1 MKRNRIAALLISA
14 LWVTFF
20 AISAN
25 AGTDDILNRWSKSRH
40 FENDLGSE
48 LDITVTYYSSEYI
61 EALVQ
66 NEAEKNLWTADEAE
80 NYKYELLKGL
90 QLDEYVPVHLEF
102 ESKGPAMHMAPFDRQ
117 IVIWMGN
124 KKYTPVDYDKRF
136 NFKLMGKRD
145 GLVYFPRFDEKSGK
159 SLLENAKRVKVSISG
174 SISSTTEGIATVDFS
189 WDVDNDDPARLLK
202 GKAAAQLEMDRLIK
216 RIEKLSGEKSVLE
229 AQLAEIQA
237 ELDRINERIEELR
250 KQ

>member
-1 MKRNRIAALLISA
+1 MKRNKVAALLISA
-14 LWVTFF
+14 I
-20 AISAN
+20 AILIFTVSAF
-25 AGTDDILNRWSKSRH
+25 AGTEDILNRWSKTRH
-40 FENDLGSE
+40 FESDLGSE

-90 QLDEYVPVHLEF
+90 QLDEYVPVHIEF
-102 ESKGPAMHMAPFDRQ
+102 DNKGSAMHMAPFDRQ
-117 IVIWMGN
+117 IVIWIGN
-124 KKYTPVDYDKRF
+124 KKFTPVDYDKRF
-136 NFKLMGKRD
+136 NFKLLGKRD

-159 SLLENAKRVKVSISG
+159 SLLEKAKRVKVSLSG
-174 SISSTTEGIATVDFS
+174 GISSTMDGIATVDFL
-189 WDVDNDDPARLLK
+189 WDVDNDDPEKLFK

-237 ELDRINERIEELR
+237 ELDKINLRIEELR
-250 KQ
+250 KE